1 MKEHAETRLAFAEF
15 LDRLAA
21 GDDADWE
28 QYIVAHYADD
38 FLEELRR
45 CVMRMRHYST
55 AVWGD
60 QDSNDMLRHWANAL
74 RLSTDTELPPID
86 YSHVKLTV
94 TASEFV
100 VLDSILRRFSESDDF
115 TINDAVERQ
124 TLYNL
129 QCLCEKY
136 DAHSMLP
143 EIQDARRELSGD

>member
-1 MKEHAETRLAFAEF
+1 MTDDADTRLAFAEF
-15 LDRLAA
+15 LMRLAT

-28 QYIVAHYADD
+28 QYIVAHYADE

-45 CVMRMRHYST
+45 CVMRLRNYSY

-60 QDSNDMLRHWANAL
+60 QDSNDMLRHWAHAL
-74 RLSTDTELPPID
+74 RLSTESDLPEID

-100 VLDSILRRFSESDDF
+100 VLDSMLRRFSESDSLTVD
-115 TINDAVERQ
+115 NAAERQ

-129 QCLCEKY
+129 QCLCEKH

-143 EIQDARRELSGD
+143 RLPDATQELSGE